1 MPGAILVRFKT
12 SQSSTLKLSLDTE
25 IPIRKVTH
33 YLLVPRVESDK
44 SIWLARGGYTSENP
58 QRLIEDI
65 RSQILTLDAVP
76 ARNSRFGDTFEI
88 FGVLLGPSGVSL
100 PVRTIWLKDPL
111 SGKVRL
117 ITLIPSP
124 GKRTS

>member
-1 MPGAILVRFKT
+1 M
-12 SQSSTLKLSLDTE
+12 KLPLDSE

-65 RSQILTLDAVP
+65 RSQILTLDATP
-76 ARNSRFGDTFEI
+76 ARSSQFGETFEI
-88 FGVLLGPSGVSL
+88 LGVLQGPSNVPLS
-100 PVRTIWLKDPL
+100 VRTIWLKDPL
-111 SGKVRL
+111 SGLVRL

-124 GKRTS
+124 HR

>member
-1 MPGAILVRFKT
+1 M
-12 SQSSTLKLSLDTE
+12 KLPADSD

-58 QRLIEDI
+58 QRLIDDI
-65 RSQILTLDAVP
+65 RSQILPLDAVP
-76 ARNSRFGDTFEI
+76 ARSSRFGETFEVS
-88 FGVLLGPSGVSL
+88 GTLQGPSNVSL
-100 PVRTIWLKDPL
+100 SVRTIWLKEPL
-111 SGKVRL
+111 SGLFRL

-124 GKRTS
+124 HRQ

>member
-1 MPGAILVRFKT
+1 M
-12 SQSSTLKLSLDTE
+12 KLPPDSE

-44 SIWLARGGYTSENP
+44 CTWLARGGYTAENP
-58 QRLIEDI
+58 HRLIEDI
-65 RSQILTLDAVP
+65 RTQILPIEAIP
-76 ARNSRFGDTFEI
+76 ARSSRFGETYEI
-88 FGVLLGPSGVSL
+88 QGVLQGPSNFPL

-111 SGKVRL
+111 SGLFRL

-124 GKRTS
+124 HRKLS

>member
-1 MPGAILVRFKT
+1 M
-12 SQSSTLKLSLDTE
+12 KLPLDSD

-65 RSQILTLDAVP
+65 RSQILPLDATP
-76 ARNSRFGDTFEI
+76 ARNSRFGETFEI
-88 FGVLLGPSGVSL
+88 AGMLHGPSSISL
-100 PVRTIWLKDPL
+100 SVRTIWLKDPL
-111 SGKVRL
+111 SGVFRL
-117 ITLIPSP
+117 ITLIPLS
-124 GKRTS
+124 GKNAP